1 METQFHG
8 PWTAPDGNCPVAE
21 TITMLSGKWKP
32 MMVHMLA
39 AHELHFEEIVR
50 LLPEVNRKVVSE
62 QLSQLGTDGLISRT
76 AYADGRQR
84 VRYALT
90 EKGYG
95 LVPILEMMMDWQ
107 LSAKQELQP
116 NS

>member
-1 METQFHG
+1 MQTRFDG
-8 PWTAPDGNCPVAE
+8 PWTARDGNCPVAE

-39 AHELHFEEIVR
+39 TQELHFEEIVR
-50 LLPEVNRKVVSE
+50 LLPEVNRKVVSQ
-62 QLSQLGTDGLISRT
+62 QLSQLVTDGLISRT
-76 AYADGRQR
+76 AYSDGRQR

-90 EKGYG
+90 DNGRG

-107 LSAKQELQP
+107 LAANRELQP
-116 NS
+116 TS